1 LRLIG
6 DQQST
11 ANEQSGHQQS
21 AISINNPQSINN
33 QQSINNLQSIN
44 NQQSQSTLLT
54 PSIRIPQ
61 SPLRNPL

>member
-6 DQQST
+6 DQQSA

-21 AISINNPQSINN
+21 AI
-33 QQSINNLQSIN
+33 SINNLQSIN

>member
-21 AISINNPQSINN
+21 AISINDPP
-33 QQSINNLQSIN
+33 SINNLQSIN
-44 NQQSQSTLLT
+44 NQQSQSTLFT